1 MGPGTASPRS
11 PRAPSSPV
19 LASQPSTSQTITEDS
34 SADER
39 TGFMFSQDPNYSG
52 FNTSNGPR
60 SRKQGRRSRPASQSE
75 SRQPQAQD
83 GMDATR
89 QNGEAEEEDEDGK
102 KTWWKSQL
110 ERFQSVEL
118 ENKGSVARDH
128 LAIGI
133 NTLLTHT

>member
-1 MGPGTASPRS
+1 MS
-11 PRAPSSPV
+11 
-19 LASQPSTSQTITEDS
+19 
-34 SADER
+34 
-39 TGFMFSQDPNYSG
+39 SQDPNYSG

-75 SRQPQAQD
+75 ARQPPVQD

-89 QNGEAEEEDEDGK
+89 QNGEGEDEDGK
-102 KTWWKSQL
+102 KAWWESQL

-133 NTLLTHT
+133 KHPLHPHLSVF